1 MAWSMARLRSAL
13 VSGATVA
20 VLLAGCGQVGSST
33 NNLFGPGGA
42 REALTAADA
51 TRLAKQASFGPTP
64 ALVDR
69 IQAAKLSGWLEE
81 QFAAT
86 GSTYA
91 DLMQRTGAVN
101 RCSAL
106 TGQDATNCNRDYRSA
121 TPVQMRFYA
130 DAMAQPDQLRQR
142 VAYALSQLLVA
153 SDLEVNSTAGTATLQ
168 QILLDNAF
176 GNYRDIL
183 KAVTLNPYMGDYL
196 DMANSSKTAP
206 NENYA
211 RELMQL
217 FAMGVDRL
225 NMDGT
230 PVRDAQGA
238 VLANYTP
245 DDVKGVARALTGWTY
260 ARLNGSPLT
269 NNNDL
274 DYSKPMVVNTAI
286 YDTTA
291 KSFLGASVAANAT
304 PDASVEAVVTAVFQN
319 ASTAPYV
326 SRHLIQQLVTSNPS
340 PAYVGRVAAVFANN
354 GAGVR
359 GDLKAVVRAILTDAE
374 ARGDFKAG
382 ASDGKVK
389 EPTLLLTSL
398 GRLLGF
404 RSDGY
409 AFLTRDSGLGQQ
421 PFKAPSVFNFYPP
434 DYPLA
439 QSANALL
446 SPQGKLITTGTVLG
460 RHNLV
465 YDWTVSGDTRTEY
478 AAQTVIPGATGTTAD
493 WGPWEAFGTDT
504 EGLLDRIDLLMLN
517 RTMTAA
523 QRNALRSAVTAVTNT
538 NAALQARKR
547 AQVAL
552 YVVASAPQ
560 FQTDR

>member
-1 MAWSMARLRSAL
+1 MAAAAL
-13 VSGATVA
+13 AT
-20 VLLAGCGQVGSST
+20 LLAGCGQVGSGS
-33 NNLFGPGGA
+33 NNLFGGGGA
-42 REALTAADA
+42 REALTAPDA
-51 TRLAKQASFGPTP
+51 VRLAKQASFGPTKE
-64 ALVDR
+64 LVDR
-69 IQAAKLSGWLEE
+69 IQTAKLSGWLEE

-86 GSTYA
+86 GSSYA
-91 DLMQRTGAVN
+91 DLTQRTGVVN
-101 RCSAL
+101 RCNAL

-130 DAMAQPDQLRQR
+130 DAMTQPDQLRQR

-153 SDLEVNSTAGTATLQ
+153 SDVEVNSTAGTATLQ
-168 QILLDNAF
+168 QIFLDNAF

-196 DMANSSKTAP
+196 DMANSSRTAP

-217 FAMGVDRL
+217 FSMGVDRL

-230 PVRDAQGA
+230 PARDAQGA
-238 VLANYTP
+238 LVANYTP

-260 ARLNGSPLT
+260 ARLNGAALT
-269 NNNDL
+269 DNNSL
-274 DYSKPMVVNTAI
+274 DYSRPMVVNTAI
-286 YDTTA
+286 YDTAA

-304 PDASVEAVVTAVFQN
+304 PDASLDAVVTAVFQN
-319 ASTAPYV
+319 TSTAPYV
-326 SRHLIQQLVTSNPS
+326 SRHLIQQLVASNPS

-354 GAGVR
+354 GSGVR

-404 RSDGY
+404 KSDGY
-409 AFLTRDSGLGQQ
+409 AFLTRDAGIGQQ
-421 PFKAPSVFNFYPP
+421 PFKPPSVFNFYPP

-439 QSANALL
+439 QSTGGLL
-446 SPQGKLITTGTVLG
+446 SPQSKLITTGTVLG
-460 RHNLV
+460 RHNLF
-465 YDWTVSGDTRTEY
+465 YDWTVAGDTRTEY
-478 AAQTVIPGATGTTAD
+478 AAQAVIPGATGTTAD
-493 WGPWEAFGTDT
+493 WAPWEAFGTDT
-504 EGLLDRIDLLMLN
+504 EGLLDRIDLLLLN

-523 QRNALRSAVTAVTNT
+523 QRNALRTAVTAVTNA
-538 NAALQARKR
+538 NAALQARRR
-547 AQVAL
+547 AQTAL
-552 YVVASAPQ
+552 YVVGSSPQ
-560 FQTDR
+560 FQIDR